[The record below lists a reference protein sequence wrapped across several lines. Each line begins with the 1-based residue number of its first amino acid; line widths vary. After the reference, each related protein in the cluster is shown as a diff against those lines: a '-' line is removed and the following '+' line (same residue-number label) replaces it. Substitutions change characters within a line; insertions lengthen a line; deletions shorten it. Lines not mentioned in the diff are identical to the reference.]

1 MGFITKFRGS
11 TRGVLCSAVIACF
24 TGNALSADSLPASAF
39 IFAGETVSLLA
50 AQTEAAQEPGPYHLL
65 RDHDSPGLNFDLG
78 GSETRKL
85 QLQLQQ
91 PLLLSMG
98 SQVKQLDDGSRLIG
112 LDATLDMPLTD
123 RFSLSG
129 SAEKRLADARF
140 YSLGSIQCMNGTLG
154 PDSYI
159 ASGCRFVNEPLAS
172 SEQQRISLGARY
184 DSNKASASVG
194 WFTQDAS
201 LSTGTAQRFDPGVAT
216 ATPGSHFLS
225 RQLVNPLLAETGA
238 SDPLRMLNSQAS
250 GVDLKFKVGL
260 TTDTSGDL
268 RLGLAFTRIFDA
280 GYEGSHSIG
289 DPISWAIAEP
299 FNAGRMNLE
308 WTRGS
313 FSSGVQG
320 FYRDSV
326 NLLDRNSLDSVTTF
340 DVYFTWRTPW
350 RAHLTVG
357 AGNVLN
363 AGNNSTV
370 SNDAKPADPLES
382 IYGRIPYVRYKQD
395 L

>member
-1 MGFITKFRGS
+1 MSF
-11 TRGVLCSAVIACF
+11 A
-24 TGNALSADSLPASAF
+24 GNALHADSLPASAF
-39 IFAGETVSLLA
+39 LFAGETVSLLA
-50 AQTEAAQEPGPYHLL
+50 AKTEAAPAPGPYHLL
-65 RDHDSPGLNFDLG
+65 RDYDHSGLNFDLG

-98 SQVKQLDDGSRLIG
+98 SQTRQLDNGSRLIG
-112 LDATLDMPLTD
+112 LGATLNMPLTD

-129 SAEKRLADARF
+129 SAEKQLADARF

-172 SEQQRISLGARY
+172 SEHQRISLGARY
-184 DSNKASASVG
+184 DSGKASASID
-194 WFTQDAS
+194 WFTHDAAI
-201 LSTGTAQRFDPGVAT
+201 STGTAHRFDSGIAAAARESRFLAT
-216 ATPGSHFLS
+216 HM
-225 RQLVNPLLAETGA
+225 VNPLLGESGE
-238 SDPLRMLNSQAS
+238 SDPLRMLNREAS

-280 GYEGSHSIG
+280 GYEGGYSIG
-289 DPISWAIAEP
+289 DPVSWAIAEP

-313 FSSGVQG
+313 FSSGIQG
-320 FYRDSV
+320 FYHDSV

-340 DVYFTWRTPW
+340 DVYFTWQTPW
-350 RAHLTVG
+350 KANLTVG

-363 AGNNSTV
+363 AGNNSAV
-370 SNDAKPADPLES
+370 KNDAKPTDPLES